1 MVPGRKFSR
10 RTSLCPTSVRRI
22 AWPSG
27 ALRFRV
33 TLFLL
38 RLTDMKYVDSPP
50 AKGGQLRVS
59 SPFPGSSILMTSAP
73 MSPSIIEQKG
83 PARTRVRS
91 RTRTPAS
98 GWSARDTFFSFPDSF
113 GEAPGDRVDAVAG
126 AAGASPEQAGAVQ
139 CAEGGEVVDVVHRFD
154 RDGRADPQPP
164 PLRPAADE
172 PGAAPQ
178 EDQRDGK
185 RRPG

>member
-10 RTSLCPTSVRRI
+10 RTALCPTSVRRI

-126 AAGASPEQAGAVQ
+126 AAGASPEQAGGAQ
-139 CAEGGEVVDVVHRFD
+139 CAPAGVAGAVIYPFELP
-154 RDGRADPQPP
+154 GRAETPP
-164 PLRPAADE
+164 A
-172 PGAAPQ
+172 
-178 EDQRDGK
+178 
-185 RRPG
+185 RRPGGAD

>member
-1 MVPGRKFSR
+1 KGAG
-10 RTSLCPTSVRRI
+10 RTSLCATSVRRI
-22 AWPSG
+22 AWRSG

-73 MSPSIIEQKG
+73 MSPSLIEQNG
-83 PARTRVRS
+83 PARTRVRC

-113 GEAPGDRVDAVAG
+113 GEAPADRVHAVAG
-126 AAGASPEQAGAVQ
+126 AAGAPPEQAGAVQ
-139 CAEGGEVVDVVHRFD
+139 RAAGGEGVHAVPRV
-154 RDGRADPQPP
+154 
-164 PLRPAADE
+164 
-172 PGAAPQ
+172 
-178 EDQRDGK
+178 
-185 RRPG
+185 